1 MGDSVLFA
9 TRWVTGNMLARRLAR
24 ISQICTRP
32 LLYTAIPCQTIFAAR
47 SLPTARL
54 VEAPTSFWTPA
65 LTRAYSSAV
74 KEFNLADVGEGISE
88 CEVLKWYVEVG
99 KEIQQFDMIC
109 EVQSDKATAEITSPY
124 EGTITRIYYEVGDM
138 AKVGTPLV
146 DIKVTG
152 EDAQIT
158 EEAIAA
164 VEETAIPPPS
174 PDGPEGRRDHGA
186 NSEYQTLQT
195 RSGPLQVLATP
206 AVRRIAKE
214 HNVNLADVRGTGH
227 EGRILKHDILAFL
240 DGEQAAPTSPAQSTS
255 SSSLS
260 ATQTPAAPVYQAE
273 DREVPV
279 KGIKKIMVK
288 SMTAA
293 CQIPH
298 FGYCDDMIVN
308 QLKTLREQL
317 KPLAAEQGIKLSYL
331 PFIIKAAS
339 LALKSFPDLNAYTNE
354 DCSVVTLKG
363 SHNVGVAMD
372 TPNGLIVPNIKNV
385 QDLSLLEIAQE
396 LNTLQAL
403 GAQGKLEKKHLEGG
417 TFTLSNVGAIGG
429 TYASP
434 VLFLPQVAIGALGK
448 IQTLPRFDDAGQ
460 VYAAHI
466 IPVSW
471 SADHRVIDGATMA
484 RFSNLMKNYV
494 EQPSAMLLAMK

>member
-1 MGDSVLFA
+1 
-9 TRWVTGNMLARRLAR
+9 MLARRLAR
-24 ISQICTRP
+24 LSACVRP
-32 LLYTAIPCQTIFAAR
+32 LRYTATPCQTILSPR
-47 SLPTARL
+47 SLPVSRL
-54 VEAPTSFWTPA
+54 FEASSLSWTPA
-65 LTRAYSSAV
+65 FTRTYASSV
-74 KEFNLADVGEGISE
+74 KSFNLADVGEGISE

-124 EGTITRIYYEVGDM
+124 EGTITRIYHEVGDM
-138 AKVGTPLV
+138 AKVGSPLV
-146 DIKVTG
+146 DIKVFG
-152 EDAQIT
+152 EDAETT
-158 EEAIAA
+158 EEAISA

-174 PDGPEGRRDHGA
+174 PNGPEGQRDNGA
-186 NSEYQTLQT
+186 NSEFQTLQT
-195 RSGPLQVLATP
+195 RNGPLKVLATP

-214 HNVNLADVRGTGH
+214 HNVDLGQVRGTGH
-227 EGRILKHDILAFL
+227 EGRVLKHDILAYL
-240 DGEQAAPTSPAQSTS
+240 DGDRSAVAPAPDAASAASLASSQSTAPQAS
-255 SSSLS
+255 
-260 ATQTPAAPVYQAE
+260 APVYQAE

-279 KGIKKIMVK
+279 KGIKKVMVK

-298 FGYCDDMIVN
+298 FGYCEDMIVN
-308 QLKTLREQL
+308 ELKTLREQL

-331 PFIIKAAS
+331 PFLIKAAS
-339 LALKSFPDLNAYTNE
+339 LALKSYPDLNAYTNE

-363 SHNVGVAMD
+363 SHNIGVAMD
-372 TPNGLIVPNIKNV
+372 TPSGLIVPNIKNV
-385 QDLSLLEIAQE
+385 QDLSLLEIARE
-396 LNTLQAL
+396 LNNLQTL
-403 GAQGKLEKKHLEGG
+403 GSQGKLEKKHLEGG

-448 IQTLPRFDDAGQ
+448 IQTLPRFDAAGQ

-484 RFSNLMKNYV
+484 RFSNMMKNYV

>member
-1 MGDSVLFA
+1 M
-9 TRWVTGNMLARRLAR
+9 
-24 ISQICTRP
+24 
-32 LLYTAIPCQTIFAAR
+32 
-47 SLPTARL
+47 PT
-54 VEAPTSFWTPA
+54 TSCSPA
-65 LTRAYSSAV
+65 FTRAYSSAV
-74 KEFNLADVGEGISE
+74 KQFNLADVGEGISE

-124 EGTITRIYYEVGDM
+124 EGTVTRIYYEVGDM
-138 AKVGTPLV
+138 AKVGSPLV
-146 DIKVTG
+146 DIKVFG
-152 EDAQIT
+152 EDAEVT

-164 VEETAIPPPS
+164 VEDTAIPPPS
-174 PDGPEGRRDHGA
+174 ASGPEGQRDHGA
-186 NSEYQTLQT
+186 NSEFQTLQT
-195 RSGPLQVLATP
+195 RSGPLKVLATP

-227 EGRILKHDILAFL
+227 EGRVLKHDILAFL
-240 DGEQAAPTSPAQSTS
+240 DGEPTASASAAPSAPASTPS
-255 SSSLS
+255 TPQ
-260 ATQTPAAPVYQAE
+260 APAAPAYQAE
-273 DREVPV
+273 DRQVPV

-331 PFIIKAAS
+331 PFLIKAAS
-339 LALKSFPDLNAYTNE
+339 LALKSYPDLNAYTNE

-363 SHNVGVAMD
+363 SHNIGVAMD
-372 TPNGLIVPNIKNV
+372 TPSGLIVPNIKNV

-403 GAQGKLEKKHLEGG
+403 GAQGKLEKQHLEGG

-448 IQTLPRFDDAGQ
+448 IQTLPRFDEAGQ

-484 RFSNLMKNYV
+484 RFSNMMKNYV